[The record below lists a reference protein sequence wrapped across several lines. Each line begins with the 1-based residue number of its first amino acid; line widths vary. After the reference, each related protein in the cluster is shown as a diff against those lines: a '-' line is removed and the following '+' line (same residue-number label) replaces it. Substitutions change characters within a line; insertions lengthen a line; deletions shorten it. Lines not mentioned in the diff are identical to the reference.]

1 MDKILLTGAS
11 GLIGHEVIEALQGR
25 WSIYAVSRR
34 PYEHLSQNTRMIHC
48 DLAKKCDFSSF
59 PKHMDAVVHLAQS
72 EHFREFPEKAE
83 DIFGVNTLATLRLLD
98 YARQAGAKTFVYA
111 SSGGI
116 YGYGDEGFRENQPI
130 VAQKDLGFYLGTKL
144 CSEIIT
150 ENYAPYMNIVILR
163 FFFIYG
169 PRQNTTMLIP
179 RLIRN
184 VREGNPIVLQGSS
197 GIRINPTHVSDA
209 ANAVVHSL
217 GLMDSQKIN
226 VGGPEV
232 LTLRQIGE
240 IIGENVGKQPQ
251 FEIQEGVQPHNLIGD
266 THKMAQLLMPPQVTF
281 SEGVRSMLRSS

>member
-1 MDKILLTGAS
+1 MDKILITGAS
-11 GLIGHEVIEALQGR
+11 GLIGHEVIETLQGH

-48 DLAKKCDFSSF
+48 DLAKECDFSSF
-59 PKHMDAVVHLAQS
+59 PKHIDAVVHLAQS
-72 EHFREFPEKAE
+72 EHFREFPEMAE
-83 DIFGVNTLATLRLLD
+83 DIFGVNTLATLRLLE
-98 YARQAGAKTFVYA
+98 YARLAGAKTFVYA

-130 VAQKDLGFYLGTKL
+130 VTQKDLGFYQSTKL
-144 CSEIIT
+144 CSEIIA

-163 FFFIYG
+163 FFFVYG

-179 RLIRN
+179 RLIRSIK
-184 VREGNPIVLQGSS
+184 EGNPIILQGSN

-209 ANAVVHSL
+209 AKAVVRSL
-217 GLMDSQKIN
+217 DLMDSQKIN

-251 FEIQEGVQPHNLIGD
+251 FEIQENVQPRNLIGD
-266 THKMAQLLMPPQVTF
+266 THKMARLLAPPQVTF
-281 SEGVRSMLRSS
+281 SEGIRSMLRSS